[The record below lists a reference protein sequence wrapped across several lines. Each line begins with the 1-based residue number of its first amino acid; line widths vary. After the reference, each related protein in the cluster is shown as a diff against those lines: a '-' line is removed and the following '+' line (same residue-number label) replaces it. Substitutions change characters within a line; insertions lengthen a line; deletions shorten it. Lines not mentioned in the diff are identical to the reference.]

1 MSVEYQSKKQWLLII
16 AFELPTVIPE
26 INHFALE
33 ILKPMPRIAQ
43 ATGFNQLQKQ
53 VRQILTTLKQAIR
66 SKEVE
71 IKRLKQ
77 EESQLTDLL
86 GHQPRSGGA
95 ISNGEGKAR
104 IRTDWTAI
112 LGQLPKQFQASDL
125 RKIPELKVR
134 RWSEIYAGI
143 TRWMQA
149 GSVKKKDRGLY
160 ERVRQVFR

>member
-1 MSVEYQSKKQWLLII
+1 MII
-16 AFELPTVIPE
+16 AFVLPTVILKT
-26 INHFALE
+26 NHFALE
-33 ILKPMPRIAQ
+33 ISKPMPRIAQ

-53 VRQILTTLKQAIR
+53 VRQILTTIKQAIR

-71 IKRLKQ
+71 IKRLKL

-86 GHQPRSGGA
+86 GHQPSSGGA

-112 LGQLPKQFQASDL
+112 LEQLPKQFRASDL

-134 RWSEIYAGI
+134 RSSEIYAGI

-160 ERVRQVFR
+160 ERVKQVFR